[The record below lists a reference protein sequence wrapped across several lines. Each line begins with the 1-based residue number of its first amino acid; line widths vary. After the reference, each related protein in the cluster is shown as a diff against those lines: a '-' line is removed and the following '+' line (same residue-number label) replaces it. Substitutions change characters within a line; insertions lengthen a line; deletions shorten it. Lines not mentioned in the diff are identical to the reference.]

1 MKKELYDQLS
11 YKEKMMYDELYAFSK
26 RLSDQMDEV
35 VELLKTI
42 IAVADQD
49 P

>member
-1 MKKELYDQLS
+1 MTKELYDTLS
-11 YKEKMMYDELYAFSK
+11 YKEKMMYDELHAFSK
-26 RLSDQMDEV
+26 RMADRMEEI